1 MRRYERFEMSA
12 RGVSAVGAS
21 SAGDLVDDQE
31 ITLFL
36 LAHPDDELLLAALLD
51 RLVLE
56 RTPVC
61 LIYLTDG
68 ASRGVSAGVRN
79 AESIAVLAS
88 LGIDPSKANF
98 IGNEIGIPDGQL
110 YRHLHRAFEAVEE
123 LCRRWKKIANIYTFA
138 WEGGH
143 VDHDAAHVVAA
154 AFAESHGLDFWQVS
168 LYRAAD
174 SLPAPFFTLS
184 SPLAENGP
192 IISVPLSARQR
203 RLPRQLI
210 RFYPSQWRSFIGLG
224 PLIIWHSLTRR
235 VFKLQRGMYRRL
247 WERPTMRP
255 LLYERRNGV
264 TFHEFSAA
272 AVEFL
277 ESRIGRREN
286 PSLPVAR
293 SA

>member
-1 MRRYERFEMSA
+1 MSA
-12 RGVSAVGAS
+12 VGVSAVGAS
-21 SAGDLVDDQE
+21 SAGDLVDDHE

-56 RTPVC
+56 RAPVC

-68 ASRGVSAGVRN
+68 ASRGVSAAVRN

-88 LGIDPSKANF
+88 LGIDPSNVNF

-154 AFAESHGLDFWQVS
+154 AVAESHGLQDHFWQVP

-224 PLIIWHSLTRR
+224 PLIIWHSLTKRA
-235 VFKLQRGMYRRL
+235 FKLQRAMYRRL
-247 WERPTMRP
+247 RERPTMRP

-264 TFHEFSAA
+264 TFDEFSAA
-272 AVEFL
+272 TGEFL
-277 ESRIGRREN
+277 DSHRIGRREN
-286 PSLPVAR
+286 PSLQVAR